1 MSDQTLATLKLSG
14 LEPLIVTPQ
23 SNFVNVG
30 ERTNVTGSRAFLRM
44 IKEGDFEAALAVAR
58 DQVEGGAQII
68 DINMDEGM
76 IDGKEAMVKFLN
88 LIASEP
94 DIARVPIMID
104 SSKWEIIEAGLKC
117 IQGKGVVNSIS
128 LKEGEENFIQHAKKI
143 KRYGAAVIV
152 MAFDED
158 GQADS
163 YERRIEICQRSYT
176 ILVNQVGFPQND
188 IIFDPNI
195 FPVATG
201 MEEHNNNAL
210 DFFRATKW
218 IRENLKGAHVSG
230 GVSNV
235 SFSFRGNDK
244 VREAMHAAF
253 LYHAIQ
259 NGMDMGIV
267 NPTMLEVYSD
277 IDKELL
283 EHVED
288 VLLNRRADATER
300 LLELAETVKG
310 DGKKREVD
318 LSWRNVQVNERLAHA
333 LVKGIVEFIDED
345 VEEARQQFS
354 RPIEV
359 IEGPLMDG
367 MNIVGDLFGSG
378 KMFLP
383 QVVKSARV
391 MKKAVAYLLPFIEAE
406 KNGVRS
412 SSGKIL
418 MATVKGDVH
427 DIGKNIVGVVLG
439 CNNYEVIDMGVM
451 VPFEKIIQTA
461 IDEKVDVIG
470 LSGLITP
477 SLDEMVTVAK
487 EMERANLSIPL
498 MIGGATTS
506 KVHTAV
512 KIDQHYTKGQT
523 IHVLDASRA
532 VTVVESMLGQKKE
545 LFVNELKSEY
555 TRVRE
560 HHEKHRGAKQLLSI
574 EAARENALKIDFKQE
589 DCFAPK
595 KLGITQFNNYPLE
608 ELVPYIDWTP
618 FFQTWELHGRYPNIL
633 QDEIVG
639 KEATKLFADAQEM
652 LNKIVT
658 EKWLE
663 AKAVVG
669 LFPANAIGDDI
680 EIYSSDERTEV
691 VNVQHSLRQQ
701 TKKAAGQPNIAL
713 SDFIAPKESGI
724 KDYIGG
730 FVVTTGVGLDAHV
743 ERFEKDH
750 DDYNSILIKALADR
764 LAEAFAERMH
774 EVVRKDLWGYAV
786 TEVLSNDD
794 LIKEAYRGIRPAP
807 GYPACPDHTEKRGLF
822 QILNATELTGVS
834 LTESLAMLPASSVSG
849 WYFGHPEAKYF
860 GLGKITEDQ
869 VADIAKRKNESFEVM
884 QRWLSSVMH

>member
-1 MSDQTLATLKLSG
+1 
-14 LEPLIVTPQ
+14 
-23 SNFVNVG
+23 
-30 ERTNVTGSRAFLRM
+30 
-44 IKEGDFEAALAVAR
+44 
-58 DQVEGGAQII
+58 
-68 DINMDEGM
+68 
-76 IDGKEAMVKFLN
+76 
-88 LIASEP
+88 
-94 DIARVPIMID
+94 
-104 SSKWEIIEAGLKC
+104 
-117 IQGKGVVNSIS
+117 
-128 LKEGEENFIQHAKKI
+128 
-143 KRYGAAVIV
+143 
-152 MAFDED
+152 
-158 GQADS
+158 
-163 YERRIEICQRSYT
+163 
-176 ILVNQVGFPQND
+176 
-188 IIFDPNI
+188 
-195 FPVATG
+195 
-201 MEEHNNNAL
+201 
-210 DFFRATKW
+210 
-218 IRENLKGAHVSG
+218 
-230 GVSNV
+230 
-235 SFSFRGNDK
+235 
-244 VREAMHAAF
+244 MHAAF

-318 LSWRNVQVNERLAHA
+318 LSWRNVPVNERLAHA

-439 CNNYEVIDMGVM
+439 CNNYEVIDLGVM

-545 LFVNELKSEY
+545 LFVKELKSEY
-555 TRVRE
+555 SRVRE

-574 EAARENALKIDFKQE
+574 EAARENAFKIDFKQE
-589 DCFAPK
+589 DCVTPR
-595 KLGITQFNNYPLE
+595 KLGITQFDNYPLD

-680 EIYSSDERTEV
+680 EIYSSDERTQV
-691 VNVQHSLRQQ
+691 ACIQHSLRQQ
-701 TKKAAGQPNIAL
+701 TKKALGQPNIAL
-713 SDFIAPKESGI
+713 SDFIAPKDSGI
-724 KDYIGG
+724 MDYVGG
-730 FVVTTGVGLDAHV
+730 FVVTTGIGLDVHV
-743 ERFEKDH
+743 ERFEKDY

-774 EVVRKDLWGYAV
+774 EVVRKDLWGYAA

-794 LIKEAYRGIRPAP
+794 LIKESYRGIRPAP

-822 QILNATELTGVS
+822 RLLNATELTGVS
-834 LTESLAMLPASSVSG
+834 LTESLAMLPTSSVSG
-849 WYFGHPEAKYF
+849 WYFGHQEAKYF